1 MLVLDD
7 AGSFFRI
14 ALDLLNSLRPVGQPS
29 CVNHGCQVGKP
40 DSDVVTKINKAHG
53 RIETR
58 ECWVT
63 SDPEYINYID
73 PGGSWQNLRSLATV
87 KATRV
92 KEGETSS
99 QIRYFISSVEFGAA
113 RIMDFIRRHWE
124 VENKPHWSLDISFR
138 EDDSRVRTGHAPE
151 NLAPIRKM
159 ALNLLR
165 LNKSKKCGAKTK
177 RMLCAVD
184 TKFLSEILNS

>member
-1 MLVLDD
+1 
-7 AGSFFRI
+7 
-14 ALDLLNSLRPVGQPS
+14 
-29 CVNHGCQVGKP
+29 
-40 DSDVVTKINKAHG
+40 
-53 RIETR
+53 
-58 ECWVT
+58 
-63 SDPEYINYID
+63 
-73 PGGSWQNLRSLATV
+73 LATV

-124 VENKPHWSLDISFR
+124 VENKLHWSLDISFR